1 MRHYMFDIDGT
12 LVQSHD
18 MDETCFLDALY
29 HVTGIQLTPDWS
41 HFPYVTDRGI
51 LKTFIETHAPQH
63 QLKDLERDVKN
74 KFIENIRTA
83 IEISPIKPVK
93 GAVEFINALKNRQ
106 DVSIS
111 FATGGWLE
119 TALLKLESAGFD
131 TTDIAIASSND
142 HYCRTEI
149 MKTAA
154 LLATGCKNNPFVYF
168 GDGEWDVKA
177 CAQLGVK
184 LVLVGDRTQHHIS
197 IPDFNNQTSVLALA
211 GDLGA

>member
-1 MRHYMFDIDGT
+1 
-12 LVQSHD
+12 
-18 MDETCFLDALY
+18 
-29 HVTGIQLTPDWS
+29 
-41 HFPYVTDRGI
+41 
-51 LKTFIETHAPQH
+51 
-63 QLKDLERDVKN
+63 VKN
-74 KFIENIRTA
+74 KFIENIRSA
-83 IEISPIKPVK
+83 IEISPIKPIK

-119 TALLKLESAGFD
+119 TAILKLESAGFD
-131 TTDIAIASSND
+131 TTNIAIATSND

-154 LLATGCKNNPFVYF
+154 QLATGCKNNPFVYF

-177 CAQLGVK
+177 CAHLGVK
-184 LVLVGDRTQHHIS
+184 LVLVGDRTQHDIS